1 MKIYS
6 INPDRGQ
13 VRCIGGWLKMEVSV
27 CSLGG
32 FGGWGPVFV
41 TFFCGPLFALMVFTV
56 GWAVPL
62 GCIWALVLFFFVLT
76 TFKIDVC
83 EGPDAVRAQDPCG
96 FLGPF
101 CSLFSAFDLTPPGV
115 FWLFIVDVFFEPYAR
130 LPEAKVFFIAEGPE
144 AVGCKLCCVLLG
156 VSLSLGF
163 VLDLTPPGVF
173 WCVCEV
179 DVFVEPEACI
189 TEAVVLFLTIGTAFT
204 VLVVFGTFL
213 VFFVLVVFGWTL
225 SLWWTLTITLS
236 EFYLFVL
243 IIFVLVVFG
252 TFLVSG
258 LVFIVSRLVFIVS
271 RLVFIVSRL
280 VFIVSGWSWTTSL
293 SEFELFVL
301 IIFVLVV
308 FGTFLVSGLVFIVSR
323 LVFIVSGLVFIVSR
337 LVFIVFGLV

>member
-101 CSLFSAFDLTPPGV
+101 CSLFFA
-115 FWLFIVDVFFEPYAR
+115 
-130 LPEAKVFFIAEGPE
+130 
-144 AVGCKLCCVLLG
+144 
-156 VSLSLGF
+156 
-163 VLDLTPPGVF
+163 LDLTPPGVF

-271 RLVFIVSRL
+271 RLVFIVS
-280 VFIVSGWSWTTSL
+280 GWSWTTSL

-323 LVFIVSGLVFIVSR
+323 LVFIVSGLVF
-337 LVFIVFGLV
+337 